1 MLQPTVLLVDDEEDF
16 IELLSDT
23 LEDKYKILTA
33 NDAETALSILEQS
46 NVSLVI
52 SDVMMSGINGFELC
66 DTIKSDIGH
75 SHIPVILLTARNA
88 IQDKIEGLNN
98 GADVY
103 IEKPFNPEYLGAQV
117 DSLLNN
123 RKKIKEH
130 FSKQPVTK
138 LISVAQSTTD
148 ENFLNQLNTVIEY
161 HINNPVLDV
170 EFLSSKMAMSKSSL
184 YRKIQSTL
192 DLTPHEL
199 ISLTRLK
206 KAAELIAKRSY
217 MMNEIAM
224 MVGYSSGAR
233 FSKSF
238 KQQFGIS
245 PSEYAQLDKHHL

>member
-1 MLQPTVLLVDDEEDF
+1 MLQSTVLLVDDEEDF

-23 LEDKYKILTA
+23 LEGKYGILA
-33 NDAETALSILEQS
+33 VNDAQSALQELTRN

-52 SDVMMSGINGFELC
+52 SDVMMPGMTGFQLC
-66 DTIKSDIGH
+66 DIIKSDVAY
-75 SHIPVILLTARNA
+75 SHIPVILLTARSA
-88 IQDKIEGLNN
+88 IQDKIEGLKN

-103 IEKPFNPEYLGAQV
+103 IEKPFNPGYLEAQV

-130 FSKQPVTK
+130 FSKQPLTK
-138 LISVAQSTTD
+138 LISVAQSQTD
-148 ENFLNQLNTVIEY
+148 ENFLNQLHTVIEY

-170 EFLSSKMAMSKSSL
+170 EFLSHKMAMSKSSL
-184 YRKIQSTL
+184 YRKIQSTI

-206 KAAELIAKRSY
+206 KAAELIAKRMY
-217 MMNEIAM
+217 MMNEIAI
-224 MVGYSSGAR
+224 MVGYSSAAR

-245 PSEYAQLDKHHL
+245 PSEYAQSANL

>member
-1 MLQPTVLLVDDEEDF
+1 MLRSKVLLVDDEEDF

-23 LEDKYKILTA
+23 LEGKYEILA
-33 NDAETALSILEQS
+33 VNDAHSALQALLKS

-52 SDVMMSGINGFELC
+52 SDVMMPGMTGFELC
-66 DTIKSDIGH
+66 DMIKSDVAY
-75 SHIPVILLTARNA
+75 SHIPVMLLTARSA
-88 IQDKIEGLNN
+88 IQDKIEGLKN

-103 IEKPFNPEYLGAQV
+103 IEKPFNPEYLEAQV

-148 ENFLNQLNTVIEY
+148 ENFLNELNTVIEY
-161 HINNPVLDV
+161 HINSPVLDV
-170 EFLSSKMAMSKSSL
+170 EFLSGKMAMSKSSL

-238 KQQFGIS
+238 KQQFGMS
-245 PSEYAQLDKHHL
+245 PSEYAQLHKHL